1 MPNVQYLLICKHRFC
16 IYEIHTKSLGWELPT
31 PLFFLSEKNKN
42 RYGSPKIKIIEKD
55 SMKKSISI
63 IKIVC

>member
-1 MPNVQYLLICKHRFC
+1 MREYAGICKHGFC
-16 IYEIHTKSLGWELPT
+16 IYEVHTKSLGGEFPT
-31 PLFFLSEKNKN
+31 PLIFVSGKNKN